1 MSKPFW
7 KPTSAPPGIFK
18 DVPLPHQD
26 ASWPNKVFCNW
37 VGEMMKV
44 AWSRSVQE
52 DDLFELTSDY
62 RSRINGDRLKLNPI
76 KPSPTPTHSQPGR
89 GSSLPEKEKHSN
101 SPSKVDG
108 EKYNTSLLKAIY
120 LTIRRKWWL
129 MQMSKLVA
137 VCMRMMVPIIVKH
150 LIRQL
155 TRSYEWHNALKG
167 GRTTE
172 GLIEPLSVG
181 HMAGASIG
189 IWLMMLTASMMLCHA
204 WWRSRLTGMKVGS
217 GLITLIAQKAMRLS
231 PRSRVEMTDG
241 RITTMVSVDIALI
254 ERACQVQLLLGIGL
268 LIWQLGPS
276 ALVGLGVL
284 LLTAPFKV
292 WMFKHISRMQSAQNQ
307 TTDGRVRLLSEILN
321 NIRSVKLYAYE
332 KWFSHRISE
341 MRNAELDSLRKNN
354 LIKSSLT
361 ALMGFIPPLA
371 AILTFI
377 NYALTDHPLDA
388 ATVFSSLQ
396 WFISMR
402 LPIVQIPDVLASIS
416 EAKVGI
422 RSKGTLASFAI
433 DVQGDFQFENDI
445 SVGNP
450 EENAG
455 NAQKHQLSEKVDQNK
470 GNGPRP
476 SLDKRFA
483 LKDID
488 IQVSRGS
495 LVCVVGRVG
504 TGKTALLSGLMKQVR
519 GHVVFGGSISYV
531 LQQAWVQSGT
541 IRENIT
547 FSCSPDN
554 IDLARVN
561 QVIDTCGPRH
571 DIDMWPDGDLTR
583 IGERGITLSG
593 GQRQRI
599 CIARA
604 AYQDSDVVLLDDS
617 LSAVDA
623 HVGSHILKNCILSG
637 PMGDRTK
644 VLITHHLDILPE
656 ADLVLVVDR
665 DDCGDGRIVQKGTYQ
680 ELKEEQGIFRTLMD
694 HSGSLAMNKET
705 LDDTDV
711 DKADHDQEAERNEGK
726 IGQNVKLIIDEERPE
741 GAVKYDVYF
750 GYLKSIRSVGLVVRC
765 GLLLIFIQIAT
776 VLNTL
781 FLGYWSEGQFDLSQ
795 GAYMGIYAGLGISV
809 ALFTCGATYSIFL
822 AGTKASCRM
831 FNQAWQGVMRS
842 PTSWHDRTP
851 TGRLINRLSK
861 DIQQL
866 DDRLAPTWYNV
877 LNSILGILGAFTLIL
892 YTYPW
897 AGLLFIPVLIYDW
910 FAVLYYRQTSR
921 EIKRLTSN
929 LRSHIY
935 TNLGEQLAGL
945 TVIRAFGQQERFL
958 KKLEASVDTHFVSH
972 ILDKL
977 GLSKGVSKL
986 LISQISRIVSNHGR
1000 PASAT
1005 ASLSLRHR
1013 WLGRRITLVSQLLA
1027 VMMFGIIFR
1036 YSVSPAKFGVVLT
1049 FIIAATTT
1057 LNQLVNQV
1065 TEAEQQMNTVER
1077 VQYYMSLPTEAP
1089 VTSPD
1094 DPRSDEEWPRDG
1106 GISFK
1111 DVEMRYRPE
1120 LPLILKG
1127 TSFDIRPGEKVGV
1140 IGRTGAGKSSLVQAL
1155 FRTVELCGGKIEID
1169 GKDISQLGLDGLR
1182 KGLGIIPQDPFLF
1195 GGTVRLNIDPTGVKS
1210 DAVLNDA
1217 LRLIYGNP
1225 EISVSTREKFH
1236 LDVIVANEGSNFS
1249 AGERQLLMLIRALV
1263 RGSKIL
1269 ILDEATSSV
1278 DPETDALIQRIIQT
1292 EFSDIVIVSIAHRI
1306 QTVAYYDRILVMDV
1320 GQFDHPLELFDRPDS
1335 MFRGLCDRK
1344 HITREELVKIRN
1356 SATAAD
1362 KSRDHC

>member
-217 GLITLIAQKAMRLS
+217 GLITLIAQKAMQVSDFEETVPEITGGNDGWSDHDDGFSRYSLDRKS
-231 PRSRVEMTDG
+231 VSGSVAARHRAVNLAARSFCFS
-241 RITTMVSVDIALI
+241 RI
-254 ERACQVQLLLGIGL
+254 R
-268 LIWQLGPS
+268 
-276 ALVGLGVL
+276 
-284 LLTAPFKV
+284 V

-488 IQVSRGS
+488 IQVSRGEFNSPNWSSS

-861 DIQQL
+861 ATTHFG
-866 DDRLAPTWYNV
+866 LALTTCYADPRMYS
-877 LNSILGILGAFTLIL
+877 SILGILGAFTLIL

-977 GLSKGVSKL
+977 GF
-986 LISQISRIVSNHGR
+986 
-1000 PASAT
+1000 
-1005 ASLSLRHR
+1005 LRHR

-1320 GQFDHPLELFDRPDS
+1320 GQVVEFDHPLELFDRPDS

-1344 HITREELVKIRN
+1344 VG
-1356 SATAAD
+1356 D
-1362 KSRDHC
+1362 KSLHGAEGPTGA